1 MAQLTEIQAAR
12 GRLDERELKLID
24 RARHQGAT
32 WTQIAAALGLASRQ
46 AAQQRH
52 QRLAAAARS
61 RRHDLDLAY
70 APRIATLR
78 GAVAELQRWI
88 DADRRWDSRFVRAA
102 LVRGTVMA
110 AREAEPGSLYALAAH
125 VAADLDGADLERLP
139 RPVQAAAAAL
149 SAALSTR
156 H

>member
-1 MAQLTEIQAAR
+1 ME
-12 GRLDERELKLID
+12 LID

-32 WTQIAAALGLASRQ
+32 WAQIAAALGLASRQ

-78 GAVAELQRWI
+78 GAVADLHRWI
-88 DADRRWDSRFVRAA
+88 EADRRWESRFVRAR
-102 LVRGTVMA
+102 LVRGTVSA
-110 AREAEPGSLYALAAH
+110 ALEAEPGSLYALASH
-125 VAADLDGADLERLP
+125 IAADLDGAGLERLP
-139 RPVQAAAAAL
+139 RPVRVAAATL
-149 SAALSTR
+149 RPALSTA